1 MISRLRERLTYA
13 NVVASLC
20 LFLVIGGSTAVALK
34 GTNRVNSRDI
44 VDNSVKGRDV
54 RDGDIGSIEIGN
66 GEVGPIDRASAPA
79 GRVSQ
84 PHDGPSCVGG
94 QSVSDATDE
103 ALLLAVEEFD
113 QSATHISDPSCV
125 NPLRS
130 RLTAPVAGL
139 YEIGAGVE
147 WPSNNVG
154 TRALT
159 VRKNGVTPLATERVD
174 AVNGAATVQTVQTLA
189 RLAEGEFVEA
199 VVRKTGG
206 GALSVSGTPNHLS
219 LAWLGP

>member
-1 MISRLRERLTYA
+1 VIARVREKLTYS
-13 NVVASLC
+13 NVVACLC
-20 LFLVIGGSTAVALK
+20 LFLVLGGGTAVALN

-66 GEVGPIDRASAPA
+66 GEIGPVDRAAAPGA
-79 GRVSQ
+79 RVSR
-84 PHDGPSCVGG
+84 PHDGANCSGG
-94 QSVSDATDE
+94 QSIADATDE
-103 ALLLAVEEFD
+103 ALLFSAEEFD
-113 QSATHISDPSCV
+113 QDGTHIADPACV

-130 RLTAPVAGL
+130 RLTAPLTGL

-147 WPSNNVG
+147 WPSNNAG
-154 TRALT
+154 TRTLE
-159 VRKNGVTPLATERVD
+159 VRKNALEPLATERTD
-174 AVNGAATVQTVQTLA
+174 AVSGAATVQTVQTLA
-189 RLAEGEFVEA
+189 HLEEGEFVEA

-206 GALSVSGTPNHLS
+206 GSLTVSGPQAYLS

>member
-1 MISRLRERLTYA
+1 MISRLRGRLTYA

-20 LFLVIGGSTAVALK
+20 LFLVIGGSTAIALK

-44 VDNSVKGRDV
+44 VDNSVRGRDV

-66 GEVGPIDRASAPA
+66 GEVGPVDRASAPG

-84 PHDGPSCVGG
+84 PHDGPACSGG
-94 QSVSDATDE
+94 QSIADATDE
-103 ALLLAVEEFD
+103 ALLFAVEEFD
-113 QSATHISDPSCV
+113 QDGTHIFGSCV

-130 RLTAPVAGL
+130 RLTAPIAGL

-147 WPSNNVG
+147 WPSNNTG
-154 TRALT
+154 TRTLS
-159 VRKNGVTPLATERVD
+159 VRKNGVASLATERVD

-206 GALSVSGTPNHLS
+206 GSLSVSGAQNYLS

>member
-20 LFLVIGGSTAVALK
+20 LFLVVGGSTAVALK

-54 RDGDIGSIEIGN
+54 RDGGIGSIEIGN
-66 GEVGPIDRASAPA
+66 GEVGPVDRATAPG

-84 PHDGPSCVGG
+84 PHDGPGCVGG

-103 ALLLAVEEFD
+103 ALLFAVEEFD
-113 QSATHISDPSCV
+113 QSSTHISDPSCV
-125 NPLRS
+125 NPARS
-130 RLTAPVAGL
+130 RLTAPIDGL

-147 WPSNNVG
+147 WPSNNAG
-154 TRALT
+154 TRTLS
-159 VRKNGVTPLATERVD
+159 VRKNGTASLASERVG

-189 RLAEGEFVEA
+189 RLEEGEFVEA

>member
-1 MISRLRERLTYA
+1 VIERVREKLTYA
-13 NVVASLC
+13 NVVAGLC
-20 LFLVIGGSTAVALK
+20 LFLVLGGGSALALN

-66 GEVGPIDRASAPA
+66 GEIGPVDRATVPGA
-79 GRVSQ
+79 RVSQ
-84 PHDGPSCVGG
+84 PHDGPGCAGG
-94 QSVSDATDE
+94 QSIADASDE
-103 ALLLAVEEFD
+103 ALLFAVEQFD
-113 QSATHISDPSCV
+113 QHATHVSDSTCV

-130 RLTAPVAGL
+130 RLTAPLSGL

-147 WPSNNVG
+147 WPSNNTG
-154 TRALT
+154 TRTLS
-159 VRKNGVTPLATERVD
+159 VRTNGVTALATERTD

-189 RLAEGEFVEA
+189 RLEDGDFVEA

-206 GALSVSGTPNHLS
+206 GSLSVSGPQNYLS
-219 LAWLGP
+219 LAWLGQ